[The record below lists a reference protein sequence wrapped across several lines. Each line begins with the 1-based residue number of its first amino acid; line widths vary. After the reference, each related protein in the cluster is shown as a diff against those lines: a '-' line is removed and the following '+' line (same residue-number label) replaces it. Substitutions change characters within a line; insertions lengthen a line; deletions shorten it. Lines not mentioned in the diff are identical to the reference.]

1 MCIPQTEADSK
12 QIIADLC
19 STVNELRKQI
29 KTLSISNT
37 SEEQLAKN
45 LKSKDILLNDEEK
58 KMVCDWILKQMK
70 SEGKQIKMNLLY
82 K

>member
-45 LKSKDILLNDEEK
+45 LKSKDILLNEEEK
-58 KMVCDWILKQMK
+58 KNGMRLD
-70 SEGKQIKMNLLY
+70 IKANE